1 VNYGGSAG
9 YGRSYTERLKG
20 KWGVVD
26 VQDVLAAAS
35 ALSSGPNAKVDP
47 KRLAIRGGSSG
58 GYTVLAT
65 LVDQKRPDAFGAGT
79 SYYGISDLKAVC
91 LGLTQRSDRRLK

>member
-35 ALSSGPNAKVDP
+35 ALSSGPNARVDP
-47 KRLAIRGGSSG
+47 KRLAIRGRSSG
-58 GYTVLAT
+58 GYAVLAT
-65 LVDQKRPDAFGAGT
+65 LINRERPDVFGAGT
-79 SYYGISDLKAVC
+79 SYYGISDVRAVR
-91 LGLTQRSDRRLK
+91 LVLQRLSG